1 MNYPKSIQQA
11 IEALRIFPGVGAKS
25 AERYVLALL
34 DLSDSKRE
42 QFIADLHGLNH
53 VRQCKVCGNYCEGEI
68 CEICKD
74 ENRDGSTICVVAS
87 AKDLLAIENAGF
99 FNGRYHVLN
108 GVLSSSKGIYPQ
120 DLNLDALFERIH
132 LGNIHEVVL
141 ATPLTMDGEM
151 TAMYIDRKLNDSKS
165 LVTRIARG
173 LPMGGQ
179 IDYADMT
186 TLKQAFSG
194 RKKVDHDE

>member
-11 IEALRIFPGVGAKS
+11 IEALRLFPGVGAKT

-34 DLSDSKRE
+34 DLPDSIRV
-42 QFIADLHGLNH
+42 QFIEDLHGLNQ
-53 VRQCKVCGNYCEGEI
+53 VNQCKVCGNYCEGEI

-74 ENRDGSTICVVAS
+74 ESRDGSTICVVAS
-87 AKDLLAIENAGF
+87 PKDLLAIENAGF

-120 DLNLDALFERIH
+120 DLNLDTLFDRVDRE
-132 LGNIHEVVL
+132 NIHEVVL

-151 TAMYIDRKLNDSKS
+151 TAMYIDRKLKDTNI

-186 TLKQAFSG
+186 TLRQAFSG